1 MLECN
6 LKALN
11 TSFIKR
17 TGKLWTHISPIG
29 ARNQIDFILINNK
42 WKNSALNCEAYNTF
56 CTVGSDH
63 RIVTAKIRLSLRQSK
78 PSSKKRC
85 RYNWNTLLTD
95 YSIKDKYTIEVR
107 NQYQVLQVL
116 RGNKDATQM
125 YNDIMS
131 AHNKAAKAS
140 VPVKAKVKQ
149 RIPWEDENITAKRES
164 VKKAHEES
172 LKRRTRRSVAN
183 LEEAKKDLLEAYDQ
197 EQEKY
202 VNKRIHAI
210 ASAMQ
215 YQKSGL
221 AWETVNEL
229 TGRKKKDE

>member
-1 MLECN
+1 
-6 LKALN
+6 
-11 TSFIKR
+11 
-17 TGKLWTHISPIG
+17 
-29 ARNQIDFILINNK
+29 
-42 WKNSALNCEAYNTF
+42 
-56 CTVGSDH
+56 
-63 RIVTAKIRLSLRQSK
+63 
-78 PSSKKRC
+78 
-85 RYNWNTLLTD
+85 
-95 YSIKDKYTIEVR
+95 
-107 NQYQVLQVL
+107 
-116 RGNKDATQM
+116 M

-164 VKKAHEES
+164 VKKAHEKG

-229 TGRKKKDE
+229 TGRKGTNKGRIRANSPEERINRWTNHFSNLFRPTTQN